1 MISFWRIFWLEL
13 TALARSKTWLM
24 LALASVAWML
34 LFPRIMTGDGTV
46 EGTRELYIHYSLGGV
61 FALLVMALLASAT
74 GSIANER
81 TAKRLQLTMIRP
93 VRHCVI
99 ALAKSLALL
108 AVGVSVLLISAV
120 ILYFDSDRSVVCSH
134 VLSPV
139 MESPRAE
146 AEKMY
151 QAYLKDPNVADRIR
165 HSKKSAVVRL
175 LTQKA
180 VDRYD
185 TLATNSVTCWR
196 FEGVQGAVQPKV
208 RMRFTNTFETRQE
221 VRGTFVLGGAETV
234 VSNITQAVLTLPI
247 AVGFGPCDNLSF
259 RNEGKSAL
267 MLRPRRDL
275 NLLVPA
281 DAFGWNLIRACLELT
296 AILALV
302 IALGLFLSSG
312 LGRPVALFVAFS
324 ALILSEMS
332 PSVVEQYPDELD
344 AKFADR
350 VGLYITRF
358 AAEITRPIATLS
370 PLEPLSKDE
379 CIETRDVAR
388 LLIVDLIALPIIFAL
403 LAGFTMSRKTE
414 EP

>member
-13 TALARSKTWLM
+13 TTLARSKTWLM
-24 LALASVAWML
+24 LLLASTLWML
-34 LFPRIMTGDGTV
+34 LFPRVMTGDGTA
-46 EGTRELYIHYSLGGV
+46 EGTRELYVHYSLGGV
-61 FALLVMALLASAT
+61 FALLVVSLLASAT

-81 TAKRLQLTMIRP
+81 TAKRLQLTLIRP
-93 VRHCVI
+93 VRHSLI
-99 ALAKSLALL
+99 ALAKALALL
-108 AVGVSVLLISAV
+108 VVGVSVLALSAA

-151 QAYLKDPNVADRIR
+151 QVYLKDPNVSERIR
-165 HSKKSAVVRL
+165 HAKKSAVVRL

-185 TLATNSVTCWR
+185 TLSTNSVTSWR
-196 FEGVQGAVQPKV
+196 FDGVTGAIRPKV

-221 VRGTFVLGGAETV
+221 VRGTFVLGGAETI
-234 VSNITQAVLTLPI
+234 VSNVTQAVLTLPI
-247 AVGFGPCDNLSF
+247 EIGTGPCDLLSF

-275 NLLVPA
+275 NLLIPA
-281 DAFGWNLIRACLELT
+281 DSFGWNLLRATLELS

-324 ALILSEMS
+324 ALIVSEMS
-332 PSVVEQYPDELD
+332 PSVVEQYPDELE

-379 CIETRDVAR
+379 CVEWRDVMR
-388 LLIVDLIALPIIFAL
+388 LILVDLISFPILFAL
-403 LAGFTMSRKTE
+403 LAGLTMSRKTE
-414 EP
+414 D